1 MDAESEALV
10 KRSVGSPAAER
21 KGKGQRH
28 RQLEQTSRMR
38 DAGRHS
44 EIEAELGCLC
54 MSLLL
59 PCCPSRHR
67 RHYCL
72 RVCLCCCLCLD
83 MHFSPSSSLE
93 SILDATSGSVVAVS
107 AHSPSGLN
115 PSSIFNSDLTV
126 SLNLS
131 LPMYKLRSPLRIIY
145 TVAKCAQVLLTSCR
159 SFCINVADNPVS
171 TAKKHMKKLVSK
183 FCRTFC
189 LWAAFSMTKTWPL
202 PSEATRY

>member
-126 SLNLS
+126 SFNLS

-171 TAKKHMKKLVSK
+171 TAKKHMKKSSFQKKSYFLSLGSV
-183 FCRTFC
+183 
-189 LWAAFSMTKTWPL
+189 LHD
-202 PSEATRY
+202 